1 MRVQILHGVLYATI
15 AQLVEQLISNQQ
27 AESSNLSS
35 GSHHHSSGGKQTLWI
50 TQDSALQTTR
60 QGVRR
65 EVNGDI
71 WGCVVSTGI

>member
-1 MRVQILHGVLYATI
+1 MRVRALHGVLYAAI

-27 AESSNLSS
+27 AESSSLSG
-35 GSHHHSSGGKQTLWI
+35 GSYHHSSGGIQTLWI
-50 TQDSALQTTR
+50 TQNSALQTTR

-71 WGCVVSTGI
+71 WG